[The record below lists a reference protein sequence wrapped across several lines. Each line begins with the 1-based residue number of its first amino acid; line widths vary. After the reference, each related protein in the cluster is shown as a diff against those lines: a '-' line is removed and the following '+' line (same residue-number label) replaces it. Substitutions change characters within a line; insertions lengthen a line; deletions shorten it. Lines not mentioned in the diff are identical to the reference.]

1 MRILYFSRDYT
12 THDHRFLSAMTT
24 LADEVLFL
32 RLERGPQQYEDR
44 ALPDGVRHIQWAGGT
59 GLVEQRDG
67 PRLVRSLRKVI
78 RAVKPDLIQA
88 GPIQRSALLTALAGF
103 RPLVSMSW
111 GYDLLHDLHRGPAWE
126 RATRFTLKRSAAL
139 IVDCDTTRDIALD
152 YGIAPE
158 KTVSFPWGADI
169 QRFNPG
175 SGQPHESPLRER
187 RGWGPETFVLLST
200 RGWTDLYGVED
211 LVKAFVRLAPRHP
224 ELRLY
229 MLGGGPL
236 SGKIKSM
243 VQRAG
248 LIDRV
253 HFPGIVTQENL
264 PNYYRAADLYISTSH
279 SDGTSISL
287 LEALASGTPVLLSDI
302 PGNQEWVQ
310 GYPGD
315 SASAPQPGWLFPD
328 GDDRALEAAIQ
339 HALEQRSQ
347 RPTLSHT
354 ARQLAEARGDWEKNF
369 PKLGEAWRM
378 AQEG

>member
-12 THDHRFLSAMTT
+12 THDHRFLSAMRSM
-24 LADEVLFL
+24 ADDVLFL

-44 ALPDGVRHIQWAGGT
+44 PLPEGVRQIQWAGGT
-59 GLVEQRDG
+59 GLVGQQDG

-78 RAVKPDLIQA
+78 REVKPDLIQA

-111 GYDLLHDLHRGPAWE
+111 GYDLLHDLHRGPKWK
-126 RATRFTLKRSAAL
+126 RATHFTLTRSAAL
-139 IVDCDTTRDIALD
+139 IVDCATTRDIAVQH
-152 YGIAPE
+152 GIAPD

-175 SGQPHESPLRER
+175 SGRPHESPLRER
-187 RGWGPETFVLLST
+187 RGWGPDTFVLLST

-211 LVKAFVRLAPRHP
+211 LVRAFVRLAPRRP
-224 ELRLY
+224 ELRLI

-236 SGKIKSM
+236 SGKIKSR

-253 HFPGIVTQENL
+253 HFPGLVNQDSL
-264 PNYYRAADLYISTSH
+264 PDYYRAADLYISTSH

-310 GYPGD
+310 GYPGT
-315 SASAPQPGWLFPD
+315 AATTLQPGWLFPD
-328 GDDRALEAAIQ
+328 GDDRALEATIQ
-339 HALEQRSQ
+339 HALEQRDQLPQMRS
-347 RPTLSHT
+347 T

-369 PKLGEAWRM
+369 PKLGEAWHI
-378 AQEG
+378 AKEG